1 MNHDALSTQMQELL
15 RAIRVFKSRLAPHS
29 AALPPGTLGPLA
41 MIATGRGTHVKSLAA
56 ECALDPST
64 VSRSVAALVKAGL
77 VERAA
82 DPADGR
88 AAVLAATDR
97 GRQVLD
103 DVMTYHHRQLAD
115 ALRDWTP
122 EERRAL
128 STMLQRFT
136 DDLMEAA
143 R

>member
-1 MNHDALSTQMQELL
+1 MIHEQLGVQVRTMLTAV
-15 RAIRVFKSRLAPHS
+15 RVFKRQTPS
-29 AALPPGTLGPLA
+29 AGIPPGTIGVLA
-41 MIATGRGTHVKSLAA
+41 AIAAEPGSHVKSLAA

-64 VSRSVAALVKAGL
+64 VSRAVATLVKAGL
-77 VERAA
+77 VERSA
-82 DPADGR
+82 DPHVGR
-88 AAVLAATDR
+88 ASVLAATDH
-97 GRQVLD
+97 GRAALEE
-103 DVMTYHHRQLAD
+103 VMTHHHRQLAD

-122 EERRAL
+122 EELTAL

>member
-1 MNHDALSTQMQELL
+1 MSEEALLTQMQELL
-15 RAIRVFKSRLAPHS
+15 RAIRVFKGRLAPQS
-29 AALPPGTLGPLA
+29 ATVPAGTLGTLA
-41 MIATGRGTHVKSLAA
+41 MIATGRGTHVTSLAA

-77 VERAA
+77 VERTA
-82 DPADGR
+82 DPRDGR
-88 AAVLAATDR
+88 ASVLAVTPG

-103 DVMTYHHRQLAD
+103 DVMTSHHRQLAD

-122 EERRAL
+122 EERSAL

>member
-1 MNHDALSTQMQELL
+1 MNDDALLAQMQELL
-15 RAIRVFKSRLAPHS
+15 SAVRVFKSRLAPYN
-29 AALPPGTLGPLA
+29 AAVPAGTLGPLV

-88 AAVLAATDR
+88 AAVLAVTEH

-103 DVMTYHHRQLAD
+103 EVMTHHHRQLAD

>member
-1 MNHDALSTQMQELL
+1 MADVALLEQL
-15 RAIRVFKSRLAPHS
+15 RALLTAVRVFKARSSLQT
-29 AALPPGTLGPLA
+29 AAVPPGALGVLA
-41 MIATGRGTHVKSLAA
+41 RIATGRGTHVKSLAA

-64 VSRSVAALVKAGL
+64 VSRAVAALVRAGL
-77 VERAA
+77 VERMA

-88 AAVLAATDR
+88 ASVLEATDR
-97 GRQVLD
+97 GRTVLD
-103 DVMTYHHRQLAD
+103 EITSTHHQQLAH

-122 EERRAL
+122 EELAAL
-128 STMLQRFT
+128 ATMLHRFT

>member
-1 MNHDALSTQMQELL
+1 MIDEQLGVRLRNLL
-15 RAIRVFKSRLAPHS
+15 TAVRVFKRQIPLA
-29 AALPPGTLGPLA
+29 AIPPGTIGVLA
-41 MIATGRGTHVKSLAA
+41 SVAAADRPHIKSLAA

-64 VSRSVAALVKAGL
+64 VSRAVAALVKAGL
-77 VERAA
+77 VERSA
-82 DPADGR
+82 DPHDGR
-88 AAVLAATDR
+88 ASVLAATDH
-97 GRQVLD
+97 GRAALEE
-103 DVMTYHHRQLAD
+103 VMTHHHRQLAD

-122 EERRAL
+122 EELTAL

>member
-1 MNHDALSTQMQELL
+1 MIDEQLRNLL
-15 RAIRVFKSRLAPHS
+15 TAVRVFKTRLALPP
-29 AALPPGTLGPLA
+29 AAVPPGTLGVLGA
-41 MIATGRGTHVKSLAA
+41 VAARDGSHVKTLAA

-64 VSRSVAALVKAGL
+64 VSRAAAALVKAGL
-77 VERAA
+77 VERSA
-82 DPADGR
+82 DPHDGR
-88 AAVLAATDR
+88 ASVLQVTDR
-97 GRQVLD
+97 GREALEN
-103 DVMTYHHRQLAD
+103 VMASHRRQLAD

-122 EERRAL
+122 EELTAL